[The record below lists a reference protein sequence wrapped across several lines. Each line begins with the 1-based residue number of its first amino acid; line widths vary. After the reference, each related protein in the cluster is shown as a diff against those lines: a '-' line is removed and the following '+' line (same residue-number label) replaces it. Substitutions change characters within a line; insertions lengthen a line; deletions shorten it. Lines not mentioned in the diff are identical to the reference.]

1 MRRPL
6 LFALSL
12 TLPVLISLAAQSP
25 PPAIDA
31 ALAWEK
37 IQKLRTIVSVMH
49 VTAHPGDEH
58 GGVLAK
64 LSRGDGARV
73 TLLTLTRGEAG
84 DNAIGPERFDALG
97 LIRTEELMAANRHYG
112 VDQQY
117 FTTLAHF
124 GDAKTLDESIDRWSQ
139 EAMLRDM
146 VRVIRTERPTILL
159 SRFQGTTRDG
169 HGHHQAAGAMATLAV
184 EYAADAKMF
193 AEQFA
198 LGLRPWRVAKTYVGG
213 VGEHEDWTVRIDTGE
228 HNPRLG
234 DSYENVA
241 RTGLGLQRSQRAD
254 AARVSGPRDH
264 YYRRADLNTSTSSRE
279 SDIFAGLGTTLE
291 SVAGSAGRDIDTA
304 VARAV
309 EVFSQAGPAA
319 AAPVL
324 AAGLRLTRDA
334 MVTAVDP
341 RARFLLGIKEQ
352 QFQDAINAAVGATL
366 IAVTSPPEMPAPVP
380 GQAFDVEARLQLGTP
395 GPVATSIRLEGA
407 DSIVTRAADGADNPR
422 AAEGTDTVDLSR
434 AAESTDS
441 ISTRA
446 ADGADSGFVRAA
458 EGTDSVLTR
467 TAESTDTT
475 DLSRAAEGAES
486 VRAARFRVQLAET
499 TPISTKPYFFRDG
512 PQDSRYLLRDGAQ
525 FGRPFAPPPLVAV
538 GEYAIDG
545 VPVSVRTPVTRRE
558 STPYGAA
565 VRELRTVPRIAVT
578 MTPAQVV
585 MRIPG
590 ASGAEGATGTPGLSV
605 EVELLH
611 NADSPTSGQVM
622 LDLPNGW
629 TAMPASQAFQFTR
642 AGEREAFRFA
652 VSPGGL
658 RAGERYEIAAIAIDA
673 RPPYE
678 YREGYELI
686 DHRGLELR
694 YLYRE
699 AVTTIRAV
707 DVATVPGPG
716 VDDDERERE
725 RRVTATSAAGPA
737 ARRAVRR
744 P

>member
-31 ALAWEK
+31 VLAWEK

-117 FTTLAHF
+117 FTTLTDF

-228 HNPRLG
+228 HSPRLG

-241 RTGLGLQRSQRAD
+241 RTGLALQRSQVAN

-309 EVFSQAGPAA
+309 EVFSQAGSAA
-319 AAPVL
+319 AAPML
-324 AAGLRLTRDA
+324 AAGLKLTRDA
-334 MVTAVDP
+334 IVTAVDP

-366 IAVTSPPEMPAPVP
+366 IAVTSPAEMPAPVP
-380 GQAFDVEARLQLGTP
+380 GQAFDVEARLQLRTP
-395 GPVATSIRLEGA
+395 GRVTTSIRLEGA
-407 DSIVTRAADGADNPR
+407 DS
-422 AAEGTDTVDLSR
+422 
-434 AAESTDS
+434 
-441 ISTRA
+441 
-446 ADGADSGFVRAA
+446 GFARAA
-458 EGTDSVLTR
+458 EGTDSVLTKA
-467 TAESTDTT
+467 AESTDTT

-486 VRAARFRVQLAET
+486 VHAARFRVRLAET

-512 PQDSRYLLRDGAQ
+512 SQDSRYLLRDGAQ

-558 STPYGAA
+558 TTPYGAA

-585 MRIPG
+585 TRMLG
-590 ASGAEGATGTPGLSV
+590 ASGAEGAGGARSLSV

-622 LDLPNGW
+622 LDLPDGW

-707 DVATVPGPG
+707 DVATVPGL
-716 VDDDERERE
+716 
-725 RRVTATSAAGPA
+725 RVRQLP
-737 ARRAVRR
+737 
-744 P
+744 